1 MLSIYL
7 AMLED
12 DDDKH
17 RFKTLYDNYKNF
29 MIKYAY
35 SNLHDNDYVVNAVD
49 DALLSIAKNIKNI
62 PYDTEKAYIYMIIKN
77 TTINEAKRV
86 KKNMNV
92 DFYSDDYNFVDFNTP
107 ADNLIYQES
116 LKKLID
122 LLKSMPREYRDT
134 ITLRYL
140 YGMSLKDISL
150 ILNININTV
159 KSIVRRG
166 KAMIKEKLV

>member
-35 SNLHDNDYVVNAVD
+35 SKLHDNDYVVNAVD
-49 DALLSIAKNIKNI
+49 NALLSIAKNIKTI
-62 PYDTEKAYIYMIIKN
+62 PYDAEKTYIYMMIKN
-77 TTINEAKRV
+77 ATVNEAKRV
-86 KKNMNV
+86 KKNMSI
-92 DFYSDDYNFVDFNTP
+92 DFYSNDYNFVDFNTP
-107 ADNLIYQES
+107 ADDLIYKETLQE
-116 LKKLID
+116 LID
-122 LLKSMPREYRDT
+122 LLKSMPRDYRDT
-134 ITLRYL
+134 ITLRYF

-150 ILNININTV
+150 ALDLSINTV
-159 KSIVRRG
+159 KSIARRG
-166 KAMIKEKLV
+166 KAMIEEKLV